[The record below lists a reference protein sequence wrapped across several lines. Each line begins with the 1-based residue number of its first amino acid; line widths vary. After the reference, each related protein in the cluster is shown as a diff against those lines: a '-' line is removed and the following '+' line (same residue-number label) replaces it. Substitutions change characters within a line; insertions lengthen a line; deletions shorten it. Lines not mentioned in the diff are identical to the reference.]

1 LMLEAKVTPINLLAL
16 PKVYKDIN
24 EVNIPDA
31 IREQLKDAKPKA
43 IIAFE
48 MFYPMLKQAAEELR
62 QSAVILT
69 GPQDYLPWPLRWLY
83 PLKAKRSGKYVR
95 VDYAKEKRNGI
106 NIHCVN
112 IMMKRM
118 CIEELLESYRYNR
131 FIYVKPD
138 DVVQLQYTAGTTGV
152 PKGVML
158 TNENLAE
165 NSAQARETLGGI
177 VTDGE
182 ETVLG
187 ILPFFHIYGMT
198 ISLLTSLFR
207 GWTIVLVPDP
217 KDVKRWVGWIK
228 KYKATIIPC
237 VPRIYELLTNQYPET
252 V

>member
-1 LMLEAKVTPINLLAL
+1 
-16 PKVYKDIN
+16 
-24 EVNIPDA
+24 
-31 IREQLKDAKPKA
+31 
-43 IIAFE
+43 
-48 MFYPMLKQAAEELR
+48 
-62 QSAVILT
+62 
-69 GPQDYLPWPLRWLY
+69 
-83 PLKAKRSGKYVR
+83 
-95 VDYAKEKRNGI
+95 
-106 NIHCVN
+106 
-112 IMMKRM
+112 
-118 CIEELLESYRYNR
+118 
-131 FIYVKPD
+131 
-138 DVVQLQYTAGTTGV
+138 
-152 PKGVML
+152 ML

-252 V
+252 VNAENFATVKLFVNGGGALPQKIRQQFETLSGAKILEGYGLSEASPVV